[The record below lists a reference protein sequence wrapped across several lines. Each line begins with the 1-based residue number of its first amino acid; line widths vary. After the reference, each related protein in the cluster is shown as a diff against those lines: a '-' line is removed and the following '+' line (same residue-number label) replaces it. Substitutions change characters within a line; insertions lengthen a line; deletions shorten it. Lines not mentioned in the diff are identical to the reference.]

1 MNKKIINI
9 FKAFTPAI
17 LWAVVIYLFSAQ
29 EVLPG
34 LSLSISD
41 FLLKKTAHIF
51 VFAVL
56 YLLMLKGFSSLG
68 ETPIIAWK
76 KTMLIC
82 LMYAIIDEL
91 HQTIV
96 PGRTGTIRDVGY
108 DFLGISIAFMQKFNY
123 I

>member
-1 MNKKIINI
+1 MNKKFVKL
-9 FKAFTPAI
+9 FKAFSPAA

-41 FLLKKTAHIF
+41 FLLKKTAHMF

-56 YLLMLKGFSSLG
+56 YLLMLRGFALLG
-68 ETPIIAWK
+68 ESPLRAWK
-76 KTMLIC
+76 KTALIC
-82 LMYAIIDEL
+82 LSYAILDEL

-96 PGRTGTIRDVGY
+96 PGRSGTVRDVGY
-108 DFLGISIAFMQKFNY
+108 DFLGISLAFLQKFKY